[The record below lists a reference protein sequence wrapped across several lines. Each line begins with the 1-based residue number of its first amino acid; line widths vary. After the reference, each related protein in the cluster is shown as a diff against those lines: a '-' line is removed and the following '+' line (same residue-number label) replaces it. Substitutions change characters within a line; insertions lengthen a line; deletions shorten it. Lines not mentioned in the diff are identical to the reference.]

1 MNRIYRW
8 AIGLQIWR
16 DRQGQ
21 DLIEYAMIAAF
32 LAASCSV
39 LFPDFPKNMSMIIS
53 KISSTWAARG

>member
-16 DRQGQ
+16 ERRGQ
-21 DLIEYAMIAAF
+21 DLVEYAMIAGF

-39 LFPDFPKNMSMIIS
+39 LLPDFPKNMSMIIS
-53 KISSTWAARG
+53 KISATWAARG